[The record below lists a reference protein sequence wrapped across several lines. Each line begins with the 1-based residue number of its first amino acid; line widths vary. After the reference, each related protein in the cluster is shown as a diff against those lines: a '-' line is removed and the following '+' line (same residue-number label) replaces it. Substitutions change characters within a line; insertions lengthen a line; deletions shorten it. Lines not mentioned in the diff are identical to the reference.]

1 MKKLSLISLIL
12 LVAFLAACSSQNR
25 QAYDKNLALWKSKGV
40 QHYRFNLKVGCMCP
54 WTGLMPLTVEVQNG
68 EMLSMVA
75 SSGGDINPFL
85 DTFRPRGTVEG
96 LFDTIYAAMS
106 RGAYSLTV
114 QYDGTYGFP
123 ASIVVNPSKAIMD
136 DETGYYVTNFEVL
149 P

>member
-1 MKKLSLISLIL
+1 MKKLGLLIIL
-12 LVAFLAACSSQNR
+12 LLVVLLTSCSSQNR
-25 QAYDKNLALWKSKGV
+25 DAYEKNLAQWKSKGV
-40 QHYRFNLKVGCMCP
+40 QHYRFNLKIGCMCP
-54 WTGLMPLTVEVQNG
+54 WSGMMPVTVEVQNG
-68 EMLSMVA
+68 EMLTMVA
-75 SSGGDINPFL
+75 SNGGDITPFQ

-96 LFDTIYAAMS
+96 LFDTVYAAMS

-114 QYDGTYGFP
+114 QYDGIYGFP

>member
-1 MKKLSLISLIL
+1 MKKLGLLIIL
-12 LVAFLAACSSQNR
+12 LLVVLLTSCSSQNR
-25 QAYDKNLALWKSKGV
+25 EAYEKNLALWKSKPV
-40 QHYRFNLKVGCMCP
+40 QHYRFNLKIGCMCP
-54 WTGLMPLTVEVQNG
+54 WSGMMPVTVEVQNG
-68 EMLSMVA
+68 EMLTMVA
-75 SSGGDINPFL
+75 SNGGDITPFQ

-96 LFDTIYAAMS
+96 LFDTVYAAMS

-123 ASIVVNPSKAIMD
+123 TSIVVNPSKAIMD